1 MILQSIFSTL
11 NCVHPKSQTVLDGD
25 EAVETYE
32 KSIARE
38 CSCGPFKLIL
48 LDNQMPIMDGPT
60 AAQIIREKH
69 GDSVKIVMISGDN
82 YEDEK

>member
-1 MILQSIFSTL
+1 
-11 NCVHPKSQTVLDGD
+11 
-25 EAVETYE
+25 
-32 KSIARE
+32 
-38 CSCGPFKLIL
+38 
-48 LDNQMPIMDGPT
+48 MPIMDGPT